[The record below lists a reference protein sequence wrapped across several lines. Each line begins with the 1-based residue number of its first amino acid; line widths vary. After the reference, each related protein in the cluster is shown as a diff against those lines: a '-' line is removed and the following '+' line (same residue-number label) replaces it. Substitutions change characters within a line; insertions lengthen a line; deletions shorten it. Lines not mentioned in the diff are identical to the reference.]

1 MIEHGVEG
9 AMFQIITA
17 LFGVLVVGGAA
28 VLAYAIYLTSGF
40 GEAERRNP
48 SRPV

>member
-1 MIEHGVEG
+1 MIELVVV
-9 AMFQIITA
+9 
-17 LFGVLVVGGAA
+17 LFGVVVVGGAA

-40 GEAERRNP
+40 SEAERRNP